1 MFYTVGV
8 TLSAFLGMLLITKK
22 QKHISDI
29 FLAVWL
35 FVIAFH
41 LFTYKLLIA
50 KEFYHFPYFLGLERP
65 IGLLHGVF
73 FYLYTLSLTFPD
85 KITKKAILHFI
96 TFVIGIILIVPF
108 LLLSSERKIF
118 IYQNNG
124 IGYQMILLLFLIGTI
139 VSGIVYSILSF
150 KVLLMHKRRI
160 QNNFSNTEKIN
171 LQWLSNL
178 LIGISCIWLFVI
190 LGNDT
195 LLFSAIILYVLY
207 IGFFGIKQM
216 GIFSSKDVYADEL
229 VYHVSNEPLKE
240 TVSYRASRLNPQ
252 QLSSIYTQLQEL
264 MSLEKLY
271 LTPEI
276 TLSSIAKHLD
286 VHPNT
291 LSEVINRMEQKS
303 FFDYINTLR
312 VEEFKKR
319 VHQPENQKFTL
330 LSLAYECGFNSKT
343 SFNRNFK
350 NITGK
355 SPSEYLK
362 NSNIVFN

>member
-8 TLSAFLGMLLITKK
+8 TLSAFLGILLITKK
-22 QKHISDI
+22 QKHISDFI
-29 FLAVWL
+29 LATWL

-50 KEFYHFPYFLGLERP
+50 KAFHHFPYLLGLERP

-73 FYLYTLSLTFPD
+73 IYLYTLSLTFPER
-85 KITKKAILHFI
+85 ISKKTILHFTVFI
-96 TFVIGIILIVPF
+96 VGVFLILPF

-118 IYQNNG
+118 VYQNNG
-124 IGYQMILLLFLIGTI
+124 IGYEMIMLLFLLGTI

-150 KVLLMHKRRI
+150 KVLLMHKQRI
-160 QNNFSNTEKIN
+160 NNNFSNTEKVN

-190 LGNDT
+190 YGNDT
-195 LLFSAIILYVLY
+195 LLFSAVILYVLY

-216 GIFSSKDVYADEL
+216 GIFSSKDIYADEL
-229 VYHVSNEPLKE
+229 VYPISDKPLKE
-240 TVSYRASRLNPQ
+240 AESYRGSRFSSQ
-252 QLSSIYTQLQEL
+252 QLATIYTQLQAL

-291 LSEVINRMEQKS
+291 LSEVINRMEQKN

-319 VHQPENQKFTL
+319 VHQPENQQFTL
-330 LSLAYECGFNSKT
+330 LSLAYDCGFNSKT

-355 SPSEYLK
+355 SPSEYLRE
-362 NSNIVFN
+362 SNIAFN